1 MGTSSIVRT
10 PGDYVIFAPNG
21 GVVIDVNNPTTTIR
35 PPNTGTVTIYGNLD
49 VIGGTTFIETTNTN
63 ITDNILVL
71 NNGETANYVS
81 LGTAGL
87 LISRSVDANT
97 GSAATFLFN
106 DTEYWQYDNLVS
118 TRGIWELNVGDGV
131 GPKPSAIRISAI
143 RIGGQQNFLN
153 LFGQDN
159 PNAMLNV
166 RGTLDYETR
175 VNDDDDIPNKKY
187 VDEAL
192 YAGTDLAKQL
202 KVLGTTFKAQDNAV
216 TPVNDPYYNPVS
228 RIVGTLSTETNIVFE
243 LYGSSARIQ
252 GITIDDSTINA
263 NTTTDLV
270 LQPLSGYAV
279 QVKEALKLGIPTT
292 STVLTPEANM
302 NTIYY
307 TGVQGGGGT
316 GLYYVNSDA
325 SDELVSRRRAII
337 YGIIF

>member
-21 GVVIDVNNPTTTIR
+21 GVVIDVSNPTTTIR

-71 NNGETANYVS
+71 NNGETANSVS

-106 DTEYWQYDNLVS
+106 DTQYWQYDNITS
-118 TRGIWELNVGDGV
+118 TRGIWEVSVGDGV

-175 VNDDDDIPNKKY
+175 VSDDDDIPNKKY
-187 VDEAL
+187 VDDRFYTGNETTKKLQVGNSFVKINDNSVGISDPYFAQTNKIF
-192 YAGTDLAKQL
+192 AA
-202 KVLGTTFKAQDNAV
+202 LGT
-216 TPVNDPYYNPVS
+216 S
-228 RIVGTLSTETNIVFE
+228 TNIVFKLE
-243 LYGSSARIQ
+243 DTTALIQ
-252 GITIDDSTINA
+252 GITIVDTVINVNESRASPDLTLTPASTG
-263 NTTTDLV
+263 T
-270 LQPLSGYAV
+270 V
-279 QVKEALKLGIPTT
+279 QITSSVSLTNVNKPKPIRSSTQVYST
-292 STVLTPEANM
+292 STV
-302 NTIYY
+302 
-307 TGVQGGGGT
+307 GGGGT
-316 GLYYVNSDA
+316 GLYYVNTNNA
-325 SDELVSRRRAII
+325 DELVSRKRSII

>member
-106 DTEYWQYDNLVS
+106 DTEYWQYDNLTS
-118 TRGIWELNVGDGV
+118 TRGIWELGVGDGV

-187 VDEAL
+187 VDDRFYTGNE
-192 YAGTDLAKQL
+192 
-202 KVLGTTFKAQDNAV
+202 TTKKLQVGKSFVKINDNSV
-216 TPVNDPYYNPVS
+216 GISDPYYFQSNK
-228 RIVGTLSTETNIVFE
+228 IFAALGTSTNIVFKLE
-243 LYGSSARIQ
+243 GITALIQ
-252 GITIDDSTINA
+252 GITITDAVVTVNEGRSSPDLTLTPASTG
-263 NTTTDLV
+263 T
-270 LQPLSGYAV
+270 V
-279 QVKEALKLGIPTT
+279 QITSSVSLTNVNKPKPIRSSTQVYST
-292 STVLTPEANM
+292 STV
-302 NTIYY
+302 
-307 TGVQGGGGT
+307 GGGGT
-316 GLYYVNSDA
+316 GLYYVNTNNT
-325 SDELVSRRRAII
+325 DELVSRKRSII

>member
-1 MGTSSIVRT
+1 MATDVLKV
-10 PGDYVIFAPNG
+10 PGDYLLQTAPG
-21 GVVIDVNNPTTTIR
+21 GLITLDLAT
-35 PPNTGTVTIYGNLD
+35 TGTVVINGNLQVKGTETVTSSTNVAIKD
-49 VIGGTTFIETTNTN
+49 NVIVINSGENYPETHSGEYG
-63 ITDNILVL
+63 IT
-71 NNGETANYVS
+71 
-81 LGTAGL
+81 LGTAG
-87 LISRSVDANT
+87 IVIARGDNDDITKAATIIYNQTDATGYWTDNGGNINKGIYEFT
-97 GSAATFLFN
+97 VAEKGSAIMAN
-106 DTEYWQYDNLVS
+106 
-118 TRGIWELNVGDGV
+118 
-131 GPKPSAIRISAI
+131 AIRIDAI
-143 RIGGQQNFLN
+143 STTTLNILGAESGLAVINVKGQ
-153 LFGQDN
+153 
-159 PNAMLNV
+159 
-166 RGTLDYETR
+166 YEYHTR
-175 VNDDDDIPNKKY
+175 VVDDDDIPNKRY

-216 TPVNDPYYNPVS
+216 TPVSDPYYNPVS

-279 QVKEALKLGIPTT
+279 QVKEAMKLGIPTT
-292 STVLTPEANM
+292 STVLAPESNM

>member
-1 MGTSSIVRT
+1 MATDVLKV
-10 PGDYVIFAPNG
+10 PGDYLLQTAPG
-21 GVVIDVNNPTTTIR
+21 GLITLDLAT
-35 PPNTGTVTIYGNLD
+35 TGTVVINGNLQ
-49 VIGGTTFIETTNTN
+49 IKGTETVTSSTNVALK
-63 ITDNILVL
+63 DNIFII
-71 NNGETANYVS
+71 NSGETYPDTHS
-81 LGTAGL
+81 GEYGITLGTAG
-87 LISRSVDANT
+87 ISIARGDDDDIT
-97 GSAATFLFN
+97 KAATFIYN
-106 DTEYWQYDNLVS
+106 QTDATGYWTDNGGNINK
-118 TRGIWELNVGDGV
+118 GIFEFKVAEKGSAIMAN
-131 GPKPSAIRISAI
+131 AIRIDAVSTTTLNILGAESGNAVI
-143 RIGGQQNFLN
+143 NVKGQ
-153 LFGQDN
+153 
-159 PNAMLNV
+159 
-166 RGTLDYETR
+166 TDYWTR
-175 VNDDDDIPNKKY
+175 VLDDDDIPNKKY

-263 NTTTDLV
+263 NTATDLV

-279 QVKEALKLGIPTT
+279 QVKEAMKLGIPTT